1 LALTLDD
8 TIGFLRGFMLFS
20 LLANLAEAR
29 RGMTADPDATVV
41 GAFALLAGRGVARE
55 AAVGRLVHSA

>member
-1 LALTLDD
+1 LALTPDD

-41 GAFALLAGRGVARE
+41 GTFALLAGRGVARE